1 MTYAI
6 FDTDIFLEKDLLL
19 IREAWAVLEDQ
30 EDQDLV
36 WQLYE
41 AHWITRTELREM
53 LYAMKFSEYTNIK
66 ILLAGFTLAINGEE
80 I

>member
-6 FDTDIFLEKDLLL
+6 FDTDIFLEKDLRL
-19 IREAWAVLEDQ
+19 IREAWEALEDTETQ
-30 EDQDLV
+30 ELL
-36 WQLYE
+36 WTLYE
-41 AHWITRTELREM
+41 AGWLTGEELSEM
-53 LYAMKFSEYTNIK
+53 AYSIPFSEYTNIK